1 MSFEGSEPSVASSDN
16 AANPDSFVERAEAH
30 RREGRYEEAIS
41 ICREGLRNTPEALR
55 GRLIMGMCYLES
67 GLPAE
72 AKEELEKVAEGIE
85 ECLPVFKLLSQIYLQ
100 ENNVNSSPK
109 EENPEKGLTPLE
121 VSVKEQKTQW
131 KSISGEPGLEEGVAG
146 QEEALR
152 DDSMPKVIHTDTL
165 AEIYLKQGHPQKALA
180 IYQEILTRE
189 PGNPEVQGKYERLK
203 QRLISQQK
211 AASRRKVIQKLE
223 RWLTAVSP
231 QGNSLSF

>member
-1 MSFEGSEPSVASSDN
+1 MSMEGSEANLARTDHAV
-16 AANPDSFVERAEAH
+16 NPDSFVERAEAH
-30 RREGRYEEAIS
+30 LREGRYQEAIS
-41 ICREGLRNTPEALR
+41 ICREGLRKTPEALR

-72 AKEELEKVAEGIE
+72 AKQELEKVAEGIE

-100 ENNVNSSPK
+100 EKDVNSSPK

-121 VSVKEQKTQW
+121 VSEEEQKTQW
-131 KSISGEPGLEEGVAG
+131 KSISGKPGLHEGVVG
-146 QEEALR
+146 QEETLR

-165 AEIYLKQGHPQKALA
+165 AEIYLKQGHLQKALA
-180 IYQEILTRE
+180 VYQEILTRE
-189 PGNPEVQGKYERLK
+189 PGNPEVQGKYARLK

-223 RWLTAVSP
+223 RWLTAVAP
-231 QGNSLSF
+231 QGNSLSS